1 MEKELSKNE
10 VEILNLFRKNLFIKK
25 TIREISLIL
34 KKHYPRT
41 YDSVKNLERKEILKI
56 KKIGNSNVCEIN
68 LSQKTISSLSYLD
81 EQEAID
87 LNIPNLKKVV
97 DFKEFFDDI
106 IIVTGSYAI
115 GKQTKKSDIDLVII
129 TKENAFNKQKLLEN
143 LSISF
148 IPEIHPIIFTHKDF
162 VNMLLNNEEN
172 FGKEV
177 FNNHLLFRNSA
188 RYYLLIKEAIQ
199 HGFNN

>member
-97 DFKEFFDDI
+97 DFKEFFDEQAARQS
-106 IIVTGSYAI
+106 VRTGNETRESASRM
-115 GKQTKKSDIDLVII
+115 G
-129 TKENAFNKQKLLEN
+129 E
-143 LSISF
+143 SIRRETQPRVF
-148 IPEIHPIIFTHKDF
+148 QRLRARIPDGQHEGREGEGRFQLTGLRRSARKGRSPHYHCPQHRADTGR
-162 VNMLLNNEEN
+162 VNVKGGEEN
-172 FGKEV
+172 
-177 FNNHLLFRNSA
+177 NNRS
-188 RYYLLIKEAIQ
+188 EAE
-199 HGFNN
+199 